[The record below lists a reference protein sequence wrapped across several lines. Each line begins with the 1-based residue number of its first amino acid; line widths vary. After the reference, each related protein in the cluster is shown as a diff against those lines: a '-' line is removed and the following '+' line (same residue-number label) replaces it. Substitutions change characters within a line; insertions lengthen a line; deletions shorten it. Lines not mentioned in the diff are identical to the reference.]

1 MSIAFDPPITTHTLT
16 HMHTHTHTHVSIHT
30 YTHTRYIHTY
40 HTYLHTHIHTHTYIH
55 THTHTGQQ
63 NEWTSWKH
71 YLSQTDAE
79 SADESL
85 FNEVTAAL
93 PLL

>member
-1 MSIAFDPPITTHTLT
+1 
-16 HMHTHTHTHVSIHT
+16 MHTHTHTHTHT
-30 YTHTRYIHTY
+30 YPYTHTHTHTHLPHTHIRTHAHTY
-40 HTYLHTHIHTHTYIH
+40 THIHTHTN
-55 THTHTGQQ
+55 THTGKQ

-85 FNEVTAAL
+85 FNEVTASL